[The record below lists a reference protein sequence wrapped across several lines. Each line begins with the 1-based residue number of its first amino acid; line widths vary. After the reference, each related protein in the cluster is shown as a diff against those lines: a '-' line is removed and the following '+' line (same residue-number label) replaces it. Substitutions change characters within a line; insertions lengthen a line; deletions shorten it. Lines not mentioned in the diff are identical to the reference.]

1 MTVTIQEIL
10 QNPNKIGVLKAGQH
24 GVYRIIRSVTVM
36 DAPDIHN
43 WLRSDQLLLTTGYV
57 IKDDINAQKKLITD
71 LAKFGCAGIAIKTK
85 RFLKEIH
92 PSVTELADQLDF
104 PIIEL
109 PVDCHFSD
117 VMDNVLSKILYPRND
132 NMQHTL
138 NVHHQLRQLILNGSD
153 ISVIANKLEDLLH
166 SGIIFLGAKGDVIA
180 NSNRIQKKYPSIVA
194 HIQQYIL
201 SVSFKRKMLQTN
213 NLVVNGKSFPI
224 TAYPVFTRKMIRSFI
239 ILTEIPEDT
248 VERYLTILEQTAT
261 VLTFEQMKKEAV
273 LENERKKQLDFF
285 SSCLEKPFLSND
297 DMLLGKA
304 HGLID
309 AAYTCIIA
317 QLPNK
322 KLGRDL
328 PNLLRD
334 QIEQHILPAFP
345 NTIVIEKK
353 SEYILLIPCPHHYAH
368 CKENSIAAKL
378 EQCLAELSN
387 WLEKAQAFPFKL
399 GVGGRYPLL
408 ADLPKSFKEAQEALI
423 SGYQSKVTPK
433 IRYYKT
439 KEVIELLR
447 YIPQN
452 KIEELYSNTL
462 GKFDV
467 LKGQDREET
476 LQTLFMYLENNCNIA
491 ETAKQLY
498 IHRNTVLYR
507 LEKCEE
513 LLDYSLKNPEKN
525 LLLRIMLR
533 ASELFTLSQ

>member
-10 QNPNKIGVLKAGQH
+10 QDPNKIGELKAGQN
-24 GVYRIIRSVTVM
+24 GVYRIIRSVNVM

-57 IKDDINAQKKLITD
+57 IKDDISAQKKLITD
-71 LAKFGCAGIAIKTK
+71 LAKLGCAGIAIKTK

-92 PSVTELADQLDF
+92 PSVTELADLLDF

-117 VMDNVLSKILYPRND
+117 VMDQVLSKILYPRNN

-138 NVHHQLRQLILNGSD
+138 NVHHQLRQLSLNGSD
-153 ISVIANKLEDLLH
+153 ISVIANKLEELLH
-166 SGIIFLGAKGDVIA
+166 SGIIFLDAKGVVIA
-180 NSNRIQKKYPSIVA
+180 NSYRIQKKYPSIIA

-201 SVSFKRKMLQTN
+201 TIPFKRKMLQTN
-213 NLVVNGKSFPI
+213 DLVVNGKSFPI
-224 TAYPVFTRKMIRSFI
+224 TVYPVFTRKMISSFI
-239 ILTEIPEDT
+239 ILTETPENM
-248 VERYLTILEQTAT
+248 VERYLTVLEQAAT
-261 VLTFEQMKKEAV
+261 MLTFEQMKKEAV
-273 LENERKKQLDFF
+273 IENERKKQLDFF

-297 DMLLGKA
+297 DMLLGKT

-309 AAYTCIIA
+309 AAYTCIIV
-317 QLPNK
+317 QFSNK
-322 KLGRDL
+322 TLGRDL
-328 PNLLRD
+328 HNLLRN

-345 NTIVIEKK
+345 NTIVIEKM
-353 SEYILLIPCPHHYAH
+353 SECILLIPCPHHNAH
-368 CKENSIAAKL
+368 CKENSTAAKL
-378 EQCLAELSN
+378 EQCLAELSI
-387 WLEKAQAFPFKL
+387 WLEKVQSFPFKF

-408 ADLPKSFKEAQEALI
+408 ADLPKSFREAQEALV
-423 SGYQSKVTPK
+423 SGYLSKVTPK

-439 KEVIELLR
+439 KEIIELLR

-452 KIEELYSNTL
+452 KIEELYSDTF

-476 LQTLFMYLENNCNIA
+476 LQTLSIYLENNCNIA